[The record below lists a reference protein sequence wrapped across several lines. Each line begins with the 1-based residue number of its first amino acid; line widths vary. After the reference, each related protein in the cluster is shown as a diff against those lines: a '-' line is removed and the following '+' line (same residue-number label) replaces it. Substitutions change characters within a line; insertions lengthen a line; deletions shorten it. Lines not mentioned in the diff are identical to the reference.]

1 MGKVCKKH
9 AEHPVKIYSQCI
21 GCELERMTDE
31 LRNAKET
38 SKMWQAEAVV
48 QKRSA
53 DKLIEALREIDTHVR
68 STSDPVPHIIETLK
82 SVLPEYK
89 YD

>member
-9 AEHPVKIYSQCI
+9 AEHPVTIYSQCI

-38 SKMWQAEAVV
+38 SKTWQAEAVV
-48 QKRSA
+48 QKKQV
-53 DKLIEALREIDTHVR
+53 DKLMAALLTIYQE
-68 STSDPVPHIIETLK
+68 STDEGARDCAADALK
-82 SVLPEYK
+82 QLGITGI
-89 YD
+89 

>member
-9 AEHPVKIYSQCI
+9 AEHPVTIYSQCI

-38 SKMWQAEAVV
+38 SKTWQAEAVV
-48 QKRSA
+48 QKKASR
-53 DKLIEALREIDTHVR
+53 
-68 STSDPVPHIIETLK
+68 
-82 SVLPEYK
+82 
-89 YD
+89 